1 MYRLKL
7 VHYFSASLAQSL
19 VSNGIYITLS
29 SPIHECPRAW
39 FKSNTK
45 FQEQIQKNENDC
57 TVHGVRNERE
67 TKQRIDFEIDF
78 RLVWMMFTFFRVMLF
93 KSEDFTCF
101 CSITQFPDWMYLF
114 IFFSLWL
121 FDHRHFNFIHSG
133 MIFTLLFSSWWE
145 WSGIRLTYKQHCIYM
160 FHGVPCHVINLY
172 QSKLLANKFNENKN
186 CPVILAFVC
195 SKIVFCRT
203 FSSFCTASW
212 ILIERWEW
220 IKICFVR
227 VCIRQLI

>member
-1 MYRLKL
+1 MKMTVQYTAYATKGKQNKELTLKSTSGW
-7 VHYFSASLAQSL
+7 YGWCSRFSVSCCLNRKISRVFAQSHSFL
-19 VSNGIYITLS
+19 IECIYS
-29 SPIHECPRAW
+29 
-39 FKSNTK
+39 
-45 FQEQIQKNENDC
+45 
-57 TVHGVRNERE
+57 
-67 TKQRIDFEIDF
+67 
-78 RLVWMMFTFFRVMLF
+78 
-93 KSEDFTCF
+93 
-101 CSITQFPDWMYLF
+101 
-114 IFFSLWL
+114 FFSLWL

-145 WSGIRLTYKQHCIYM
+145 WSGIRLTYKQHCIYV
-160 FHGVPCHVINLY
+160 FHGVPCHVINSY

-195 SKIVFCRT
+195 NKIVFCRT